1 MPASAIAQVVQSI
14 DAPVSDDLVVGTEAF
29 SDAAVFRLRDD
40 LFIAQS
46 LDFFAPVVDDPF
58 SYGQIAAANS
68 LSDIY
73 AMGATPRT
81 AMNIVGFPDD
91 KLPLDVLT
99 DILAGGTERIRE
111 SGAVLAG
118 GHTVRDAEIKY
129 GLSVTGVV
137 HPDELLTNAGA
148 QPGDVLY
155 LTKAL
160 GTGFITTAH
169 KLGKCDE
176 PSYLAAVESMSELN
190 AAASRIAKLHRASA
204 VTDIT
209 GFGLAGHAR
218 EMAYGSNVTLQLMV
232 DSLPELPGAL
242 DLAGKGMVTRASN
255 SNLSAVEQYMDR
267 QNRDAAKEP
276 LLFDPQTSGGLLIA
290 ISPAQESAFAEDL
303 SNECLTAAKIGEVLP
318 AGPSQLVIN

>member
-176 PSYLAAVESMSELN
+176 QSYVAAIESMSELN
-190 AAASRIAKLHRASA
+190 AAASRIAKLHGASA

-218 EMAYGSNVTLQLMV
+218 EMAYGSNVTLQLVV

-242 DLAGKGMVTRASN
+242 DLAGKGMVTRASK

-303 SNECLTAAKIGEVLP
+303 SNECFTAAKIGEVLP
-318 AGPSQLVIN
+318 AGSSQLVIN